1 VLWPA
6 VLAVFWFA
14 FWSALLLAEAEFW
27 SEVDEV
33 EGVDAVAEAALWSVL
48 VVLLGIVL
56 LAVEVF

>member
-1 VLWPA
+1 

-33 EGVDAVAEAALWSVL
+33 EGVAAVAAALWSVL
-48 VVLLGIVL
+48 VVLLGMVL